1 MNYFNKNTNQNDKII
16 FVSNKGEISEIL
28 ANGFVESLQYKNIYS
43 VKGGIQ
49 SLIDNDFELVKN

>member
-28 ANGFVESLQYKNIYS
+28 ANGFVENLGYKNIYS

>member
-28 ANGFVESLQYKNIYS
+28 ANRFVESLGYKNIYS

-49 SLIDNDFELVKN
+49 SLIDNDFQLVKN